1 MTTNCIVPP
10 KDSYKDR
17 IYTTG
22 ATGYPGCTHITPGPD
37 GKKISHKSSAT
48 PNAVQLQ
55 PKSSMVKLSV
65 VLPMIR

>member
-22 ATGYPGCTHITPGPD
+22 ATGYPAAPTSHPGLTA
-37 GKKISHKSSAT
+37 KKISHKSSAT